1 MIRNEIG
8 DFLRENIGQSAED
21 LKNHLNDIAS
31 AELGETLFPQSDE
44 EIELH
49 NELADIL
56 TDIESKLDQLI
67 EIKDFYESLYYQFGT
82 YNPA

>member
-1 MIRNEIG
+1 MIRNEYA

-21 LKNHLNDIAS
+21 LQNYLNDLVGS
-31 AELGETLFPQSDE
+31 QRGETLFPQSDE
-44 EIELH
+44 ETDIH

-56 TDIESKLDQLI
+56 TDIESKLEKLV

>member
-21 LKNHLNDIAS
+21 LKNYLNDIVGS
-31 AELGETLFPQSDE
+31 ELGETLFPQSDE
-44 EIELH
+44 ETDIH

-56 TDIESKLDQLI
+56 ADIEAKLDQII
-67 EIKDFYESLYYQFGT
+67 EIKEFYESLYYQFGT